1 MSDQDRLTRLTR
13 RRWALALLVVIT
25 IFSLAAC
32 DGGGDSAKTPP
43 PTATWTPT
51 PSNQVILP
59 DVGTGGSQ
67 VSPLATPDAL
77 SPLPTPA
84 AAP

>member
-1 MSDQDRLTRLTR
+1 MSQQDQLRCSTR
-13 RRWALALLVVIT
+13 RRWALALLVVIA
-25 IFSLAAC
+25 IFALAAC

-51 PSNQVILP
+51 PSNAVILP

-67 VSPLATPDAL
+67 VSPLATPDLL
-77 SPLPTPA
+77 SPLPSPA
-84 AAP
+84 ATP

>member
-1 MSDQDRLTRLTR
+1 MLKQDRLR
-13 RRWALALLVVIT
+13 RSTGCRWALALLVIAIVV
-25 IFSLAAC
+25 LAAC

-51 PSNQVILP
+51 PSNAVILP

-77 SPLPTPA
+77 SPLPSPVATP
-84 AAP
+84 